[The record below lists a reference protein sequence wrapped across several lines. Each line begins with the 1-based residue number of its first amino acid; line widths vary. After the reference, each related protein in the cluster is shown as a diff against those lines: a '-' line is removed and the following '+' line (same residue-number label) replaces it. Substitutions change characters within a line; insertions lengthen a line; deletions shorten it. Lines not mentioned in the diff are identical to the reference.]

1 MSVDMTQFHDVL
13 FEECLEHLDIMQ
25 KELNSIDLDAFDFE
39 KMMTIYRG
47 AHTIKGGCAMLE
59 FNTVAA
65 YAKEMEHLLGE
76 MRDKTKLTNQ
86 ANINVML
93 ESVEFLR
100 SMIKTL
106 QNRAVVDDA
115 TALAHSAKMQAA
127 IV

>member
-13 FEECLEHLDIMQ
+13 FEECLENLDIMQ
-25 KELNSIDLDAFDFE
+25 KELNSIDLEVFNFE

-59 FNTVAA
+59 FNTVAD
-65 YAKEMEHLLGE
+65 YAKEMEHLLGQ
-76 MRDKTKLTNQ
+76 MRDKTKLINPD
-86 ANINVML
+86 NINVML

-100 SMIKTL
+100 AMIKTL
-106 QNRAVVDDA
+106 QNKEVVDEA
-115 TALAHSAKMQAA
+115 TAVAHCAKMQAA